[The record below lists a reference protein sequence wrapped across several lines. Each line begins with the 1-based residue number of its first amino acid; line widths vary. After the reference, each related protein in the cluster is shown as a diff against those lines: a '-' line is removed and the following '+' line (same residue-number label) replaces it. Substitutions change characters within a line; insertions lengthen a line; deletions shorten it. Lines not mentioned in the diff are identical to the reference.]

1 MISLGFWQ
9 CISVPSCNFLYKDH
23 KNMLKVCSWLFYC
36 IWQYTNIL
44 KLCLLIKNRITI
56 WSSNLTHGH
65 ISRQKYSSKRNM
77 NSYINSS
84 IIYNNWNNLWK
95 QPKCSL
101 TSEWIKKDMVPIV
114 NGILLSHKKN
124 KIMPS
129 AVTWYN

>member
-1 MISLGFWQ
+1 MGIYLDKSIDQKEIWTPIL
-9 CISVPSCNFLYKDH
+9 IAA
-23 KNMLKVCSWLFYC
+23 LFTTTE
-36 IWQYTNIL
+36 I
-44 KLCLLIKNRITI
+44 R
-56 WSSNLTHGH
+56 
-65 ISRQKYSSKRNM
+65 
-77 NSYINSS
+77 
-84 IIYNNWNNLWK
+84 K